1 MDTLI
6 DMLKS
11 GNIKQAY
18 PRVIPKFHG
27 IVDPGWAQEKCQAHK
42 EMQNK
47 ESHEGTSIS

>member
-18 PRVIPKFHG
+18 PRVIPKFHV